1 MDIDLKSLFK
11 DYNILLNDEQ
21 VAQFNKYYDLLIEWN
36 EKMNLTAITER
47 KDVYIKHFLDSCLC
61 YELVKDKKS
70 IVDVGTGAGF
80 PSIPLKILLP
90 DTKFTLVDSL
100 NKRLIFLDCVIKE
113 LNLKD
118 VNCVHSRAEDFAVK
132 NRENFDC
139 CVARAVARLDTL
151 SELCLPLVKV
161 GGCFVALKSQ
171 DLEEELKLANIAIKT
186 CGGEVKLIK
195 DFVLPDN
202 IGVRKILLI
211 NKVKN
216 TPNKYPRGQ
225 NKPKLSPIK

>member
-11 DYNILLNDEQ
+11 DYNILLTDEQ

-36 EKMNLTAITER
+36 EKMNLTAITEK

-61 YELVKDKKS
+61 YDLIKENKS

-100 NKRLIFLDCVIKE
+100 NKRLLFLDCVIKE

-118 VNCVHSRAEDFAVK
+118 ITCVHSRAEDFAVK
-132 NRENFDC
+132 NREKFDC

-161 GGCFVALKSQ
+161 GGSFIALKSQ
-171 DLEEELKLANIAIKT
+171 DLDEELKLAKVAIIT
-186 CGGEVKLIK
+186 CGGEIKTIK
-195 DFVLPDN
+195 DFVLPNN

-216 TPNKYPRGQ
+216 TPSKYPRGQ
-225 NKPKLSPIK
+225 NKPKISPIK